1 MNDVSLSADER
12 ARRQKAV
19 NFARTNIE
27 LSGFTLSPEMA
38 ALGVRFVAGELSES
52 DYIAAALDHA
62 NTLPASAPAQE
73 YFASLEE
80 LEAAR
85 AARDRP

>member
-1 MNDVSLSADER
+1 MTFPCRPTNAPAVKGDRFRAD
-12 ARRQKAV
+12 QY
-19 NFARTNIE
+19 RTV
-27 LSGFTLSPEMA
+27 GFTLSPEMA
-38 ALGVRFVAGELSES
+38 ALGVRFVAGDLSES

-62 NTLPASAPAQE
+62 NTLPASAPAQD
-73 YFASLEE
+73 YFTSLEE

>member
-1 MNDVSLSADER
+1 MNDVPISDDER
-12 ARRQKAV
+12 ARRKKAV
-19 NFARTNIE
+19 DFARTNIE

-52 DYIAAALDHA
+52 EYLAASLAHA
-62 NTLPASAPAQE
+62 NSHPASKPAQD
-73 YFASLEE
+73 YFTSLEE